1 MESSI
6 TYPSSVLAAYTCPF
20 NITKFTDYKC
30 GSTYTNKPV
39 DNPYPYQ
46 CANYGTNC
54 YTLRNGAEM
63 GFLQAL
69 LTRTNPAPLTWTG
82 VYYNTTASTWL
93 TVCNT
98 TVDYSTF
105 LGTAL
110 NQAISANSAPLLC
123 HAMNA
128 SDSYFFPCNVT
139 MPRKVCIGNFQL

>member
-63 GFLQAL
+63 GFLQ
-69 LTRTNPAPLTWTG
+69 
-82 VYYNTTASTWL
+82 
-93 TVCNT
+93 
-98 TVDYSTF
+98 VDYSTF